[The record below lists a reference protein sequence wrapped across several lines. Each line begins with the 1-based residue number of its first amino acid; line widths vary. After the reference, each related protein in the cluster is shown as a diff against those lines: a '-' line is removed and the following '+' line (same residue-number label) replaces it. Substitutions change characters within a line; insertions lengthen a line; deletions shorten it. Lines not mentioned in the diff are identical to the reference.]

1 MGARRSLLQQ
11 KKVFA
16 ELFSKSD
23 RFLGA
28 FMHVCLVIDVLTAI
42 FLVHGLYN
50 SSTRFRRQLCL
61 ASLIFLGFVSL
72 RTYLSLARYF
82 GFFERHVS
90 LATYGLDAL
99 LRFFGGFW
107 MLFGV
112 LVLARAVTWIGL
124 AFAIYAI
131 VQWTKTSRSAL
142 AGQTLKIG
150 PPQE

>member
-1 MGARRSLLQQ
+1 
-11 KKVFA
+11 
-16 ELFSKSD
+16 
-23 RFLGA
+23 
-28 FMHVCLVIDVLTAI
+28 MHVCLVIDVLTAI

>member
-1 MGARRSLLQQ
+1 
-11 KKVFA
+11 
-16 ELFSKSD
+16 
-23 RFLGA
+23 
-28 FMHVCLVIDVLTAI
+28 MHVCLVIDVLTAI
-42 FLVHGLYN
+42 FLIHGLWN
-50 SSTRFRRQLCL
+50 SGTRFRRQLCV
-61 ASLIFLGFVSL
+61 ASLIFLSFVSL

-112 LVLARAVTWIGL
+112 LVLARSVTWIAL
-124 AFAIYAI
+124 AFAAYAGA
-131 VQWTKTSRSAL
+131 QWYRKSRNDL
-142 AGQTLKIG
+142 AGQSLNIA

>member
-1 MGARRSLLQQ
+1 
-11 KKVFA
+11 
-16 ELFSKSD
+16 
-23 RFLGA
+23 
-28 FMHVCLVIDVLTAI
+28 MHVCLVIDVLTAI
-42 FLVHGLYN
+42 FLLHGLWN
-50 SSTRFRRQLCL
+50 SDTRFRKQLCL
-61 ASLIFLGFVSL
+61 ASLIFLVFVSL

-112 LVLARAVTWIGL
+112 LVLARAVTWIAL
-124 AFAIYAI
+124 AFAIHAI
-131 VQWTKTSRSAL
+131 VQWYKNSRKDLVGRS
-142 AGQTLKIG
+142 LKIA